1 MAKKKKVSDS
11 HKYMFTCVAK
21 INAYRNVG
29 KIEDARDW
37 AQLLVKHLKDE
48 LLLVIPVKISYAG
61 DCPDCNEKL
70 IAQPRGGVKCS
81 KCPYWFCF

>member
-29 KIEDARDW
+29 KLEDAKVW
-37 AQLLVKHLKDE
+37 VKSLILHLKE
-48 LLLVIPVKISYAG
+48 EQLM
-61 DCPDCNEKL
+61 
-70 IAQPRGGVKCS
+70 
-81 KCPYWFCF
+81 

>member
-29 KIEDARDW
+29 KLDDAKHW
-37 AQLLVKHLKDE
+37 AKLLQQHLKDE
-48 LLLVIPVKISYAG
+48 LLLI
-61 DCPDCNEKL
+61 
-70 IAQPRGGVKCS
+70 
-81 KCPYWFCF
+81 

>member
-29 KIEDARDW
+29 KIEDAKEW
-37 AQLLVKHLKDE
+37 AKLLEQHLKEEQLL
-48 LLLVIPVKISYAG
+48 
-61 DCPDCNEKL
+61 
-70 IAQPRGGVKCS
+70 
-81 KCPYWFCF
+81 

>member
-29 KIEDARDW
+29 KIEDAKEW
-37 AQLLVKHLKDE
+37 ARYLEDHLRSENLLPQINIL
-48 LLLVIPVKISYAG
+48 
-61 DCPDCNEKL
+61 
-70 IAQPRGGVKCS
+70 
-81 KCPYWFCF
+81 